1 MPFYTK
7 TRSQARDT
15 NIGSGYKIYIGN
27 VEKERDVSAGVE
39 MALFGSGAVLFGA
52 GYGGF
57 IALQHTTARK
67 RCFCPLL
74 QCNKDDFT
82 KTGPGQTYIGN
93 TQKEHAV
100 YSFR

>member
-1 MPFYTK
+1 M
-7 TRSQARDT
+7 
-15 NIGSGYKIYIGN
+15 GN

-74 QCNKDDFT
+74 QCNKGDDFT

-100 YSFR
+100 DSFR

>member
-1 MPFYTK
+1 
-7 TRSQARDT
+7 
-15 NIGSGYKIYIGN
+15 
-27 VEKERDVSAGVE
+27 

-74 QCNKDDFT
+74 QCNKGDDFT